1 MKIKRF
7 NEINEDHAVTFQDK
21 LDYVIVAIR
30 TIPYYAFSVDELATK
45 LEEMGFDEQYMP
57 AIDKLYSLLEDIED
71 EWRESDD

>member
-7 NEINEDHAVTFQDK
+7 NEINEDHAITFQDK

-30 TIPYYAFSVDELATK
+30 AIPYYEFTVDELATK

-57 AIDKLYSLLEDIED
+57 AIDKLYSILEDIED